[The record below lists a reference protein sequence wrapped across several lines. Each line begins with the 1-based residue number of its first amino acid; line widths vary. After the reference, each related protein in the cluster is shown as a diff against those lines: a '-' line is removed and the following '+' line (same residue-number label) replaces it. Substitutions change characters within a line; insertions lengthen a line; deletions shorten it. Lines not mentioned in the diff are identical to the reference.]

1 MANGRAYFNEHRS
14 GAGSVDCKLV
24 CNSPEDAINFTN
36 VSPLLCSRKNNRC
49 WYSDV
54 GSDNCQN
61 AYTYTSDLL
70 STHLYSWTEE
80 ECRLNAQVYID
91 GRVSIVHPGSR
102 PIRRAGLN
110 SKNWFRARW
119 LNGHFPTAQS
129 GCASSCSV
137 VTGES
142 GETCLCNIDVRT
154 IACFID
160 SGNVPSQADVE
171 EALLIGAPAP
181 GMFDAGLY
189 SRCDTS
195 ACQATVDVRCLHTR
209 DSRGNTL

>member
-1 MANGRAYFNEHRS
+1 MASALAAGGEPHFSTLGNDNLFVINKANNPSGCTLNMANGRAYFNEHQS

-36 VSPLLCSRKNNRC
+36 VSPLLCSRKNNRW

-110 SKNWFRARW
+110 SKK
-119 LNGHFPTAQS
+119 LVSCPLAQRS
-129 GCASSCSV
+129 FSY
-137 VTGES
+137 
-142 GETCLCNIDVRT
+142 RT
-154 IACFID
+154 IRVRRLLQCCDGRIW
-160 SGNVPSQADVE
+160 GNVPVQ
-171 EALLIGAPAP
+171 
-181 GMFDAGLY
+181 
-189 SRCDTS
+189 
-195 ACQATVDVRCLHTR
+195 H
-209 DSRGNTL
+209 